1 MRGFLLDTNAVSE
14 ASKPNPHGAVMDLLN
29 SGEQIWMS
37 AIAVHEL
44 RYGVT
49 ILRQGRRRDALEAW
63 LSQADFEDR
72 IIIVDLP
79 IAELAAD
86 LRAQVYLSGREL
98 RLPDALIA
106 ATAIANDLALVT
118 RNVKDFEGLAVEVV
132 NPWG

>member
-1 MRGFLLDTNAVSE
+1 MDTNAVSE

-29 SGEQIWMS
+29 SGEQIWLS

-63 LSQADFEDR
+63 LSQLQADFEDR

-118 RNVKDFEGLAVEVV
+118 RNVRDFEGLEVEVV